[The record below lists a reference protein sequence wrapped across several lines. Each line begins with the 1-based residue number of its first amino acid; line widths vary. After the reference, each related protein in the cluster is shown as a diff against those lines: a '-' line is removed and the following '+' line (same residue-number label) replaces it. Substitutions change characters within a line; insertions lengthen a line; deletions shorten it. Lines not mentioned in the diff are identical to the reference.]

1 MANKGTK
8 NTQGEKIVSSISGTG
23 KTGCQHAKK
32 WNRIPILH
40 HSQQLAWNVLR
51 NPMLQ
56 HIQQLTQIG
65 LKI

>member
-32 WNRIPILH
+32 
-40 HSQQLAWNVLR
+40 
-51 NPMLQ
+51 
-56 HIQQLTQIG
+56 
-65 LKI
+65 